1 MYEAAVAAA
10 TGRPKISAA
19 SNTKHLVLV
28 PRGRQMGPGSSG
40 LRWAPLVWLPRVP
53 CAFSLWDQTEETA
66 TLGGPGFSGQRQQLK
81 RDKRLEVPGYG
92 IPSHP
97 LRFQWSKQV
106 T

>member
-1 MYEAAVAAA
+1 
-10 TGRPKISAA
+10 
-19 SNTKHLVLV
+19 
-28 PRGRQMGPGSSG
+28 MGPGSSG